1 VIKVKTGLPIDDT
14 FLSQII
20 YEGLLFIIGT
30 VPTKVKL
37 GLEEAELPDN
47 AFKETLNALDSR
59 KIETISIVFT
69 GNDKPEKFISSLG
82 LSGRPEK
89 KTYRALLKFLK
100 EHAEKV
106 RISKNIDLTPMMERD
121 RQVIDLLNKS
131 QEADLAAPSI
141 MKIERYAGFTSIEE
155 TYTTRGIGLRFS
167 PDVWMIS
174 LLGVYSSFIIRTRYV
189 GSDKD
194 NIYFLLFSPEEILT
208 MFARGD
214 ANYVYTLMNVKRKT
228 TEVLA
233 ETLKNTHMEEAIA
246 LQLSLNLK
254 IADILREYD
263 IDRLT
268 LSLVKLSSEG
278 QTYKIYEHIPLTLSS
293 ETPFISSLS
302 TIFTEIDEVL
312 SYLAKAVDPH
322 GYLLKATSAKEAR
335 NWSEKD
341 YAIKAILALHR
352 LVSIGDVSGL
362 RDYARYLELAVRILQ
377 GAEDRKSAI
386 RRSYYEKLLR
396 KIAYLH

>member
-20 YEGLLFIIGT
+20 YEGLLFIIST
-30 VPTKVKL
+30 IHIKVKL

-47 AFKETLNALDSR
+47 AFKETLNTLDSK

-89 KTYRALLKFLK
+89 KTYRALFKFLK
-100 EHAEKV
+100 ENAEKV
-106 RISKNIDLTPMMERD
+106 RVSKNIDLTPMIERD

-131 QEADLAAPSI
+131 KKDLAAPSI

-155 TYTTRGIGLRFS
+155 TYTTKGIGLRFS

-174 LLGVYSSFIIRTRYV
+174 LLGVYSSFITRTRYA

-194 NIYFLLFSPEEILT
+194 NIYFILFSPEEILT
-208 MFARGD
+208 MLARGD
-214 ANYVYTLMNVKRKT
+214 ANYVYTLMNVKKET

-246 LQLSLNLK
+246 LQMSLNLK
-254 IADILREYD
+254 IANILREYD
-263 IDRLT
+263 IDRLK
-268 LSLVKLSSEG
+268 LSLVKISSEG
-278 QTYKIYEHIPLTLSS
+278 QTYKIYEHVPLTLSS

-312 SYLAKAVDPH
+312 GYLAKAVDPH
-322 GYLLKATSAKEAR
+322 GYLLRATSAKEAR
-335 NWSEKD
+335 NWPEKD
-341 YAIKAILALHR
+341 YAVKAMLALHR
-352 LVSIGDVSGL
+352 LASMGDVSGL
-362 RDYARYLELAVRILQ
+362 RDYARYLELAVKILQ
-377 GAEDRKSAI
+377 GAEDGKSAI

>member
-1 VIKVKTGLPIDDT
+1 T

-20 YEGLLFIIGT
+20 YEGLLFIIST
-30 VPTKVKL
+30 IHIKVKL

-47 AFKETLNALDSR
+47 AFKETLNTLDSK

-82 LSGRPEK
+82 LSGRLEK
-89 KTYRALLKFLK
+89 KTYRALFKFLK
-100 EHAEKV
+100 ENAEKV
-106 RISKNIDLTPMMERD
+106 RVSKNIDLTPIIERD

-131 QEADLAAPSI
+131 KKDLAAPSI

-155 TYTTRGIGLRFS
+155 TYTTKGIGLRFS
-167 PDVWMIS
+167 PDVWIIS
-174 LLGVYSSFIIRTRYV
+174 LLGVYSSFITRTRYA

-194 NIYFLLFSPEEILT
+194 NIYFILFSPEEILT
-208 MFARGD
+208 MLARGD
-214 ANYVYTLMNVKRKT
+214 ANYVYTLMNVKKET
-228 TEVLA
+228 TEALA

-254 IADILREYD
+254 IANILREYD
-263 IDRLT
+263 IDRLK
-268 LSLVKLSSEG
+268 LSLVKISSEG
-278 QTYKIYEHIPLTLSS
+278 QTYKIYEHVPLTLSS

-312 SYLAKAVDPH
+312 GYLAKAVDPH
-322 GYLLKATSAKEAR
+322 GYLLRATSAKEAR
-335 NWSEKD
+335 NWPEKD
-341 YAIKAILALHR
+341 YAVKAMLALHR
-352 LVSIGDVSGL
+352 LASMGDVSGL
-362 RDYARYLELAVRILQ
+362 RDYARYLELAVKILQ
-377 GAEDRKSAI
+377 GAEDGKSAI

>member
-1 VIKVKTGLPIDDT
+1 MIKVKIGLPIDDT

-30 VPTKVKL
+30 MHTEVKL
-37 GLEEAELPDN
+37 GLEEAKLPDN
-47 AFKETLNALDSR
+47 AFKETLNELDSK

-100 EHAEKV
+100 KRAEKV
-106 RISKNIDLTPMMERD
+106 RISKNIDLTSMMEHD

-131 QEADLAAPSI
+131 QKPDLAAPSI

-155 TYTTRGIGLRFS
+155 AYTTRGIGLRFS

-174 LLGVYSSFIIRTRYV
+174 LLGIYSSFITRTRYA

-194 NIYFLLFSPEEILT
+194 NIYFILFSPEEILT
-208 MFARGD
+208 MLARGD
-214 ANYVYTLMNVKRKT
+214 ANYVYTLMNVKRET
-228 TEVLA
+228 TETLA
-233 ETLKNTHMEEAIA
+233 ETLKNTYMEEAIV
-246 LQLSLNLK
+246 LQLSFNLK
-254 IADILREYD
+254 IANILREYD
-263 IDRLT
+263 IDRLR
-268 LSLVKLSSEG
+268 LSLVKVSSEG

-302 TIFTEIDEVL
+302 TIFNEIDEAL
-312 SYLAKAVDPH
+312 GYLAKAVNPH
-322 GYLLKATSAKEAR
+322 GYLLKATSKEAR
-335 NWSEKD
+335 NWPEKD

-352 LVSIGDVSGL
+352 LASIGDVSGL
-362 RDYARYLELAVRILQ
+362 RDYARYLELAVKILQ
-377 GAEDRKSAI
+377 GAEDKKAAI
-386 RRSYYEKLLR
+386 RRIYYEKLLR
-396 KIAYLH
+396 EIAYLH